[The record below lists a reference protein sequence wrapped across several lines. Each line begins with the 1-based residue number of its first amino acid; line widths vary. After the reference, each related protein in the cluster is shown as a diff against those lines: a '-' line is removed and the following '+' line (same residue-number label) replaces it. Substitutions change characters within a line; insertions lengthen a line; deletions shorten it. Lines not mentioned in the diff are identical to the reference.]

1 MPGDVE
7 DLRGMNEASGAQPV
21 ILLVEDDPAHSEA
34 MARALS
40 AHGQYRLQFAA
51 TLAAAQ
57 QSILQER
64 PTLVLAD
71 LNLADGKAFDLLS
84 GPNTQ
89 ASLPVLVLTSHGDEQ
104 TAVRAMRYGAL
115 DYLVKSPEAFSELP
129 RTVERALR
137 EWRLIES
144 RKIAEANLRDSE
156 ERFRVLFESSPDACY
171 MGTAEGRYI
180 DINRAAEEMLGYS
193 REEVK
198 GKSAYELGI
207 LHPESYAAGA
217 RMMAECQA
225 GAASSPT
232 ELVLLHRDGREIL
245 IESRLVFVRLKN
257 ETALLSTGRDITARK
272 QAETER
278 RRLEE
283 QLRQASKMEA
293 VGRLAGGVAHDF
305 NNLLTGIRGFT
316 DLVLSGVSEGDP
328 AHADLLEIQRAT
340 QRAAALTGQLLAF
353 SRKQVVDPTVLDLNK
368 LLLSAMR
375 ILERLIGED
384 VQIEFQPGTDLGS
397 VRVDPSGIEQV
408 LINLAVNARDA
419 MPQGGVL
426 GIATSAVQIDAA
438 FCGEHIDARPGPYA
452 LLSVTDTGL
461 GMSEGVLSHLFEPFF
476 TTKGPG
482 RGTGLGLSII
492 YGIVQQSGGFVHVES
507 GVGKGSAFRIYLP
520 VVADKPQVSAHPSEA
535 DVPRGSE
542 TILIVEDEVLVRD
555 LVRKFLE
562 GLGYRVLSA
571 ARCAEALALA
581 AESGPIELLLSDVI
595 LPHMNGR
602 QIYEKLLTQT
612 PQLKVL
618 FMSGYTENII
628 APHGVLE
635 AGFHFVQKPFS
646 LRDLARKVRE
656 ALDGR
661 EENG

>member
-1 MPGDVE
+1 
-7 DLRGMNEASGAQPV
+7 MNEPSGAQPV

-57 QSILQER
+57 QAISREP

-89 ASLPVLVLTSHGDEQ
+89 PALPVLVLTSHGDEQ

-129 RTVERALR
+129 RTVDRALR

-171 MGTAEGRYI
+171 MGTADGRYI

-193 REEVK
+193 REEVR

-207 LHPESYAAGA
+207 LHPRSYGAGA
-217 RMMAECQA
+217 QMMAECQA
-225 GAASSPT
+225 RGGAPSSPT

-245 IESRLVFVRLKN
+245 VESRLVAVRLKN

-272 QAETER
+272 QAEAER

-316 DLVLSGVSEGDP
+316 DLVLSGVLEGDP

-384 VQIEFQPGTDLGS
+384 VQIEFRPGTDLGS

-426 GIATSAVQIDAA
+426 GIATTAVQIDAA
-438 FCGEHIDARPGPYA
+438 FCAEHIDARPGPYA
-452 LLSVTDTGL
+452 LLAVTDTGL

-507 GVGKGSAFRIYLP
+507 GVGKGSVFRIYLP
-520 VVADKPQVSAHPSEA
+520 AVPDKPSVSAHPSEE
-535 DVPRGSE
+535 DQPRGSE

-555 LVRKFLE
+555 LVSKFLQ
-562 GLGYRVLSA
+562 GQGYNVLRA
-571 ARCAEALALA
+571 ARGVEALALA
-581 AESGPIELLLSDVI
+581 AESGPIDLLLSDVI
-595 LPHMNGR
+595 LPQMNGR

-612 PQLKVL
+612 PKLKVL

-635 AGFHFVQKPFS
+635 PGFQFVQKPFS

-656 ALDGR
+656 ALDSR
-661 EENG
+661 EKDG